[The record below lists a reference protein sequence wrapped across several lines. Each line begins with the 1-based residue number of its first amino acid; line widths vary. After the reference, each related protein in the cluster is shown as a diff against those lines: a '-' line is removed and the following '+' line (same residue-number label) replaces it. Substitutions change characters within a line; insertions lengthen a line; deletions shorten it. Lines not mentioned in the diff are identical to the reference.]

1 MELRDV
7 ELSDVLRALG
17 QEHGI
22 NIIIDE
28 KVTGKVTVSLRN
40 VPYGMLLTPY

>member
-22 NIIIDE
+22 NIIVDE
-28 KVTGKVTVSLRN
+28 KVTGKEQSASGMS
-40 VPYGMLLTPY
+40 PSGMLLIPY